1 MEQIASAISE
11 LQNQVAS
18 LSSTV
23 ANLETMRMQI
33 GEIDL
38 PGLATRVHELLNM
51 REQLGSDLPGLV
63 ATVRELHTAHLRNE
77 QEKHADRFTSAEDRF
92 KKPVN
97 EQKEKMLALPEL
109 SGPETFP
116 AFRNRMRLIIEGRWD
131 FAGQWMNKMS
141 SLSVLPET
149 YGHCDAFATALQITR
164 DEYKE
169 FCRDIWLI
177 LGSKATGPSLN
188 IVNSQYNNTAGPD
201 TWLRGP
207 RAWHELT
214 LAASGRIE
222 DRCIASV
229 TPSTNQT

>member
-23 ANLETMRMQI
+23 ANLETMRVQI

-63 ATVRELHTAHLRNE
+63 ATVRELHAAHQRNE
-77 QEKHADRFTSAEDRF
+77 QERHDKHADRFSSAEDRY
-92 KKPVN
+92 KRPVN

-116 AFRNRMRLIIEGRWD
+116 AF
-131 FAGQWMNKMS
+131 KKS
-141 SLSVLPET
+141 
-149 YGHCDAFATALQITR
+149 DAPH
-164 DEYKE
+164 Y
-169 FCRDIWLI
+169 
-177 LGSKATGPSLN
+177 
-188 IVNSQYNNTAGPD
+188 
-201 TWLRGP
+201 
-207 RAWHELT
+207 
-214 LAASGRIE
+214 
-222 DRCIASV
+222 
-229 TPSTNQT
+229 